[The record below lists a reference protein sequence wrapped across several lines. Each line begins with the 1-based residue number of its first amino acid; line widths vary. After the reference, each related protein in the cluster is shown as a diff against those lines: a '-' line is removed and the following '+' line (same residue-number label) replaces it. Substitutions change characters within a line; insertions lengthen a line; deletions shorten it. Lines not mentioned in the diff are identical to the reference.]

1 MTPSRFL
8 PAAALFALSLG
19 AQAPAPSNQN
29 LPAIAG
35 VESPWDVRPIIQS
48 LITDNQQFQPI
59 LSNLNPQD
67 WASRGASTVY
77 IQQWQQALQQTKDIL
92 TTSKMLLLKT
102 DSLSL
107 ALDDYFRLEA
117 LEITTRSLEE
127 GVRRYSDRAVA
138 DQLNALM
145 AHNFTSRQRFRD
157 YIRDLA
163 GTTEQNFK
171 VADAEAQ
178 RCRGMISKE
187 PAPKKT
193 SSK

>member
-1 MTPSRFL
+1 MTPSRIL
-8 PAAALFALSLG
+8 PAAVLFALSLG

-35 VESPWDVRPIIQS
+35 VESAWDVRPIIES

-59 LSNLNPQD
+59 LSNLDPQD

-77 IQQWQQALQQTKDIL
+77 IQQWQQALQQTKDIIN
-92 TTSKMLLLKT
+92 TSKMLLLKT

-117 LEITTRSLEE
+117 LEITSRSLEE
-127 GVRRYSDRAVA
+127 GVRRYSDRAIA
-138 DQLNALM
+138 DRLNALM

-163 GTTEQNFK
+163 STTEQNFK